1 MPHAWATAFDQVVRP
16 KTPRGD
22 GNSRRG
28 MARQAWLGGR
38 QTQNPERGRK
48 LHHASCHQSA
58 SSSSSDPKPRE
69 GTETHIGDGDA
80 ARGHAESSDPKPR
93 EGTETWD
100 ICCPPG
106 EMLSEVVRPKTPRGD
121 GNFVDHHCHSLSPR
135 VVRPKTPRGDG
146 NIRTS
151 SRQRRKSPVVR
162 PKTPRGDGNPA
173 TIAPARAD
181 DSGRQTQNPERGRKP
196 HGPGRAADGP
206 GGRQTQNPERG
217 RKLDCANWLGAD
229 PGGRQTQNPERGR
242 KLHIDF
248 LDLARREDHVVRPKT
263 PREDGNSST
272 IASMSMSQSSS
283 RQTQNPER
291 GRKLDCANWLGADP
305 GGRQT
310 QNPER
315 GRKPH
320 GPGRAADGPGGRQTQ
335 NPERGRKHSES
346 HVLTAD
352 SHVVRPKTPRGD
364 GNRAAF
370 DTRSS

>member
-22 GNSRRG
+22 GNF
-28 MARQAWLGGR
+28 
-38 QTQNPERGRK
+38 
-48 LHHASCHQSA
+48 
-58 SSSSSDPKPRE
+58 SDHLCGISGLR
-69 GTETHIGDGDA
+69 
-80 ARGHAESSDPKPR
+80 SSDPKPR

-121 GNFVDHHCHSLSPR
+121 GNQVSNGGGNLAATGRSSDPKPREGTETGQRSTPALVDFR

-146 NIRTS
+146 NQVSNGGGNLAATGRS
-151 SRQRRKSPVVR
+151 SDPKPREGTETRQQSRRPARMTPVVR
-162 PKTPRGDGNPA
+162 PKTPRGDGNMGYLL
-173 TIAPARAD
+173 PARGDAVRGRQTQNPERGRKLDCANWLGAD
-181 DSGRQTQNPERGRKP
+181 PGGRQTQNPERGRKP
-196 HGPGRAADGP
+196 HGPGRAADG
-206 GGRQTQNPERG
+206 
-217 RKLDCANWLGAD
+217 

-291 GRKLDCANWLGADP
+291 GRKPSAQH
-305 GGRQT
+305 R
-310 QNPER
+310 
-315 GRKPH
+315 
-320 GPGRAADGPGGRQTQ
+320 
-335 NPERGRKHSES
+335 
-346 HVLTAD
+346 
-352 SHVVRPKTPRGD
+352 
-364 GNRAAF
+364 
-370 DTRSS
+370 